1 MPSTFSI
8 VAYDDNTGDLGI
20 AVQSKFL
27 AVGALVPWAVA
38 GVGAIATQAHANV
51 AYGPDGLSMLEEEVD
66 VISVLEE
73 LLENDEGRDIRQ
85 VGIVDAE
92 GNAAAFTGE
101 SCIDWAGH
109 MTGTNYTCQG
119 NVLVGEEVVE
129 AMAAAF
135 ETTDDDLADRLLA
148 SLDAGQAAGGDKRG
162 QQSSALVVVR
172 EGGGY
177 AGISDRLVDL
187 RVDDHRQPIEE
198 LRRLL
203 ELHKLHFG
211 VTEPASLLKIDPP
224 MARQLQDILQR
235 LGYYDGPLTGNYD
248 SATRLALESWHTV
261 ENLEDRLW
269 QDAFIDPQVLTYMR
283 KKLGD

>member
-27 AVGALVPWAVA
+27 AVGAIVPWAVA
-38 GVGAIATQAHANV
+38 GVGAIATQAHANA
-51 AYGPDGLSMLEEEVD
+51 AYGPDGLGMLEEEVD

-73 LLENDEGRDIRQ
+73 LLANDEGRDIRQ
-85 VGIVDAE
+85 VGIVDAD
-92 GNAAAFTGE
+92 GNAAAYTGE

-109 MTGTNYTCQG
+109 VTGANYTCQG
-119 NVLVGEEVVE
+119 NVLVGEEVVQ
-129 AMAAAF
+129 AMATAF
-135 ETTDDDLADRLLA
+135 ETTDDDLADRLMA

-187 RVDDHRQPIEE
+187 RVDDHSRPIEE

-203 ELHKLHFG
+203 DLHKLQYG
-211 VTEPASLLKIDPP
+211 VSDPASLLKIDPP

-248 SATRLALESWHTV
+248 TVTRLALENWHTV

-269 QDAFIDPQVLTYMR
+269 QDAFIDPQVLAYMR
-283 KKLGD
+283 KKLGE